1 MIHAAPH
8 LLFPQSTWRSH
19 KVESLH
25 PGAAAWALCTDV
37 PCVHGPHAR
46 TRQACS
52 CSRVTAGRRCTWA
65 TCWRH
70 LHRDFVGGAAPPE
83 GLRPVCQSGRPLG
96 VFGFCFSDHQAGQA
110 SFDTEAFYIY
120 IYFFFLGTVCSLL
133 FRPKT
138 ETTVLKI
145 RASFS
150 CSEKELFFAQRRCSF
165 VCQKAEGPRR
175 ESS

>member
-83 GLRPVCQSGRPLG
+83 GLRPVCQAEGPSESLG
-96 VFGFCFSDHQAGQA
+96 FVSLITRQGKHLLILS
-110 SFDTEAFYIY
+110 EAFYI
-120 IYFFFLGTVCSLL
+120 FFFWELSVHYSSDQ
-133 FRPKT
+133 K
-138 ETTVLKI
+138 LKQQ
-145 RASFS
+145 S
-150 CSEKELFFAQRRCSF
+150 
-165 VCQKAEGPRR
+165 
-175 ESS
+175 